1 MVCRNGE
8 AIMSHGRILT
18 TLGVLA
24 TLALASA
31 LGCGRGEDAGRETG
45 EAAMREQWAEMHA
58 AKAPRLEAFNQA
70 KFGMFIHWGLYAI
83 PGGEWK
89 GERMPGI
96 SEWIMQRAQIPRA
109 EYAALAEKFNPVR
122 FDADEWVGIAKDAGM
137 RYMVITS
144 KHHDGFAMFDSKVS
158 DYDVVDATPFGRD
171 VVGELHAAC
180 ERAGLPFGVYYSHSI
195 DWYDGGDGGYAL
207 SGSEGRA
214 WPVNLHDPS
223 PTSFPDYVE
232 TKAKPQVREILT
244 RYPKMWVVWYDVA
257 FRMRPETSFEFY
269 KMTYELQPET
279 LVGHRVGNDFGDYV
293 VPGDNRIPEADVTYD
308 RPWETVGT
316 LNNSWGYKHFDND
329 WKSVEELLYWIVEI
343 ASMGGNYMLNVG
355 PTAEGVIPA
364 PSVER
369 LRGVGRWM
377 EVNGEAI
384 YGTHRWRTTRE
395 GPTRVAMKGTR
406 EREEEGFEARF
417 TPRDVWYTEKEGR
430 VYAIALV
437 PPEDGRVVLSVLDAD
452 APERVAEVRLL
463 GSDRE
468 IEWTQGDEGL
478 SVDLSGGGTGPH
490 GYVLAIALAPSSPG
504 GGG

>member
-1 MVCRNGE
+1 MVCASEE
-8 AIMSHGRILT
+8 ATMTRSRILT
-18 TLGVLA
+18 TLGVLT
-24 TLALASA
+24 TLT
-31 LGCGRGEDAGRETG
+31 LGPVVGCRRGADSGREMD
-45 EAAMREQWAEMHA
+45 EATMREQWAEMHA
-58 AKAPRLEAFNQA
+58 AKAPQLDAFNEA

-83 PGGEWK
+83 PAGEWK
-89 GERMPGI
+89 GERLPGI

-109 EYAALAEKFNPVR
+109 EYAALAEEFNPVK
-122 FDADEWVGIAKDAGM
+122 FDADEWVAIAKGAGM

-144 KHHDGFAMFDSKVS
+144 KHHDGFAMFDSEVS

-180 ERAGLPFGVYYSHSI
+180 ERAGLWFGVYYSHSI

-223 PTSFPDYVE
+223 PTSFPDYIE
-232 TKAKPQVREILT
+232 TKARPQVREILT
-244 RYPKMWVVWYDVA
+244 QYPDMWVVWYDVP

-293 VPGDNRIPEADVTYD
+293 VPGDNRIPESDISYD
-308 RPWETVGT
+308 RPFETVGT
-316 LNNSWGYKHFDND
+316 LNNSWGYKHFDDD

-369 LRGVGRWM
+369 LKGVGSWM

-384 YGTHRWRTTRE
+384 YGTRRWRTTRE

-406 EREEEGFEARF
+406 EREEEGFQARF
-417 TPRDVWYTEKEGR
+417 TARDIWYTEKEGT

-437 PPEDGRVVLSVLDAD
+437 PPEDGPVVLSALDAD

-463 GSDRE
+463 GSDRPV
-468 IEWTQGDEGL
+468 EWTRAEEGL
-478 SVDLSGGGTGPH
+478 TVVLPEGSMSEH
-490 GYVLAIALAPSSPG
+490 GYALAIALAPSSPG
-504 GGG
+504 GEG